1 MHLPAQINTKLN
13 WPKLRPRPQ
22 SIKPK
27 IDTDKIINQLGCSAV
42 GLLARTALDM
52 DVIGQHHLP
61 PGPKILAAN
70 HPTTLD
76 PFLLLTIAPDE
87 TNVLVTGGAFTVP
100 LFGRYLRRA
109 GHVPVIRGQGRV
121 AFESA
126 QQRLASG
133 RSIGIFPEGAL
144 SPAEGG
150 FHDPRSGAAR
160 LALLSGVPVVPI
172 GIAPPHERI
181 MHIPAEIDGEM
192 AMGRFFLSGHYAMT
206 IGEPISFK
214 GDAEDWDTV
223 QATSDRIMGRIA
235 WLSQMSAR
243 RRLAKAEPLP
253 TLPSGSQEAT
263 GGVTHARV

>member
-1 MHLPAQINTKLN
+1 M
-13 WPKLRPRPQ
+13 
-22 SIKPK
+22 
-27 IDTDKIINQLGCSAV
+27 GF
-42 GLLARTALDM
+42 LARTALDM

-76 PFLLLTIAPDE
+76 PFLLLTIASNE
-87 TNVLVTGGAFTVP
+87 TNILVTGGAFTVP

-109 GHVPVIRGQGRV
+109 GHVPVVRGQGRV
-121 AFESA
+121 AFKLA
-126 QQRLASG
+126 LQRLASG

-150 FHDPRSGAAR
+150 FHNPRSGAAR
-160 LALLSGVPVVPI
+160 LALLSGVPVIPI
-172 GIAPPHERI
+172 GIDPPHERI

-206 IGEPISFK
+206 IGEPIYFQ

-223 QATSDRIMGRIA
+223 QATSSRIMGRIA

-243 RRLAKAEPLP
+243 RRLTQADPLP
-253 TLPSGSQEAT
+253 ALEAGFREPSGD
-263 GGVTHARV
+263 VYHAGA